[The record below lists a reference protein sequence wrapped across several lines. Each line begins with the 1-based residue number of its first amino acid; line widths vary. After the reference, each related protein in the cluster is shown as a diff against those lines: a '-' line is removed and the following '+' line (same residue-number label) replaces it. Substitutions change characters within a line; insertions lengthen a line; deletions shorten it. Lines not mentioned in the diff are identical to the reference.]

1 MRNLSELGFA
11 AVLFFSVSARAAA
24 PAEQPPPLPGEAIVT
39 AAQAIVHEQPDV
51 LSDAKRLLY
60 GGEIVKVLELVRDP
74 QQALWAR
81 IAMGVE
87 FGFVRESDLKLGST
101 GAARQW
107 RPNSVTRDDR
117 PLAFSLRAGAELFG
131 AGMAIHYLPFSRLG
145 MTFSV
150 GSIIDGEDMKGTAIS
165 TGALSYLALH
175 DVSPFVEMG
184 FTRLSYHQE
193 HAILRVSSFYLTL
206 GLEWIFRSGVFINGM
221 VTYARSTD
229 VEVAFD
235 YDAAEAGPVQVPADF
250 GILDP
255 GTDAT
260 FQFILPGVSL
270 GYAF

>member
-1 MRNLSELGFA
+1 
-11 AVLFFSVSARAAA
+11 
-24 PAEQPPPLPGEAIVT
+24 
-39 AAQAIVHEQPDV
+39 
-51 LSDAKRLLY
+51 
-60 GGEIVKVLELVRDP
+60 
-74 QQALWAR
+74 
-81 IAMGVE
+81 MGVE